1 MEELNQNIRHRKGI
15 SKMLGNY
22 EESIQYAFYRDKN
35 EENVQGKWKEDKS
48 LM

>member
-22 EESIQYAFYRDKN
+22 ESIQYAFYRDKN